1 MHGIHLG
8 TARSRWSRIIAG
20 VALLAFTTGTLLVVT
35 ESSLSASTSTS
46 LPAHTPPSHAP
57 SWNLEHVTFSSAT
70 MGYGVFQRESWT
82 GQSCEDFVGKTG
94 DGGVH
99 FTSLVR
105 AMSWNCNRSFFDS
118 SLVVDAYGN
127 GFLFGPSLFVTHD
140 AGASW
145 TRSANVDLVLAVDT
159 IGRSV
164 WLVESTCRNSQ
175 LAKYYDCRAKLLAST
190 NGGRTWATLPSLP
203 KVLVDTG
210 EASANGQTYL
220 VRVSKLEAYVL
231 GRPPESVRGK
241 PVAAPLWFTSNG
253 GRTWSNRQIPCGL
266 NAFSAVLAAAP
277 DGTLEA
283 VCAGGPSAGFQP
295 KSALRSTNGGR
306 SWAMKVQCVVTR
318 PKSCSSELNSGYL
331 GQIVALTSQ
340 TDFEVGDRSLLLVT
354 HDGGARWL
362 AVKPYVG
369 AAGGTSQVLFFNRSR
384 GVVVVGYQNQLLV
397 TSDGGQTWRRIVVK
411 R

>member
-231 GRPPESVRGK
+231 GRPLESVRGK

-283 VCAGGPSAGFQP
+283 VCAGGPSARLPAQVSASIDQWWAIVGDEGPVCRHASQIMFVGTKQRLP
-295 KSALRSTNGGR
+295 WPNRRSHVADRLRSRRSKFATRHPRWRRSLVGREALRRRGWGN
-306 SWAMKVQCVVTR
+306 Q
-318 PKSCSSELNSGYL
+318 SG
-331 GQIVALTSQ
+331 ALLQ
-340 TDFEVGDRSLLLVT
+340 
-354 HDGGARWL
+354 
-362 AVKPYVG
+362 
-369 AAGGTSQVLFFNRSR
+369 
-384 GVVVVGYQNQLLV
+384 
-397 TSDGGQTWRRIVVK
+397 
-411 R
+411 